1 MSRRGR
7 NANVVY
13 DNEFVDRYIRQLAQA
28 GYAAPTKDEAA
39 SQVKAM
45 FQTVANCLGHGLSVS
60 RQGFG
65 RFELRYRRSRNGRNP
80 QTGDK
85 IHLPAMVS
93 VGFKPGVRLRK
104 SVNQTEN
111 NMIVNSAKSNSNR
124 RREGDK

>member
-1 MSRRGR
+1 MSRRIK

-13 DNEFVDRYIRQLAQA
+13 DNEFVDRYIRQLAQM
-28 GYAAPTKDEAA
+28 GCLAPTKEEAA
-39 SQVKAM
+39 SQVRAM
-45 FQTVANCLGHGLSVS
+45 FQTVADCLGSGLSVS

-93 VGFKPGVRLRK
+93 VGFKPGIGLRR
-104 SVNQTEN
+104 SVNKTNDET
-111 NMIVNSAKSNSNR
+111 IVVSAKKNS
-124 RREGDK
+124 RREGDA